1 MVKFIPY
8 RSKGKKQENRTRS
21 DRGIFSHIDRP
32 ADRLHKHR
40 KQAHNGQ
47 ADSYGEVLD
56 WQREPAQTS

>member
-8 RSKGKKQENRTRS
+8 RSKGRPQENRTQS
-21 DRGIFSHIDRP
+21 ALGIFLHIERP

-47 ADSYGEVLD
+47 ADSYGEVLYL
-56 WQREPAQTS
+56 QREPAQTS